1 MVDSLSELHPEH
13 VSGGTR
19 AVHGHPPAIPVRAR
33 HEPQERQ
40 PGPAGHLVPGDCLR
54 LRAPHGPTK
63 TNSRLQV
70 SA

>member
-1 MVDSLSELHPEH
+1 MFDSLPELHPEY
-13 VSGGTR
+13 VSGCAR
-19 AVHGHPPAIPVRAR
+19 AVHGHPPALPVRAR

-40 PGPAGHLVPGDCLR
+40 PGPAGHLVPGGGLR
-54 LRAPHGPTK
+54 LRPPHGPTQ